1 MWLNPAVRYCIQ
13 RIVSEVV
20 PPSVKI
26 SEGGKP
32 LTPYLQRILGP
43 WMSMFL
49 ENSIEMAFMCGFIVF
64 VRRQHESVNVPL
76 LLPLGSFS
84 WGVEL
89 VTERTKKRKR
99 EHLGCYERVLA
110 TFLVVER
117 ISARLVRVD
126 QAEL

>member
-1 MWLNPAVRYCIQ
+1 
-13 RIVSEVV
+13 
-20 PPSVKI
+20 
-26 SEGGKP
+26 
-32 LTPYLQRILGP
+32 
-43 WMSMFL
+43 MFL

-64 VRRQHESVNVPL
+64 VRRQHEGVNVPL

-99 EHLGCYERVLA
+99 AHLGCYERVLA
-110 TFLVVER
+110 MFLVIER